1 LGFWGTYKKKE
12 DKDKA
17 DKIGGVRKAMLIHGV
32 RNVLHISPCK
42 ISLSIHRLRQR
53 PYQRQKRKSQE

>member
-1 LGFWGTYKKKE
+1 MGFWGTYKKKE

-42 ISLSIHRLRQR
+42 IS
-53 PYQRQKRKSQE
+53 YKKSG